1 MPHAETVDS
10 TEPKKLIL
18 CFDGT
23 GNTFSG
29 SNADTNVVKILRKMD
44 RNHPNQFHY
53 YQSKRYPA
61 IDSTYR
67 LLILSKPVLAPT
79 TSMKSL

>member
-1 MPHAETVDS
+1 MPHAENESTDS

-29 SNADTNVVKILRKMD
+29 SNADTNVVKILRKLD
-44 RNHPNQFHY
+44 RNNKNQFHY
-53 YQSKRYPA
+53 YQSKMLAIELRYG
-61 IDSTYR
+61 Y
-67 LLILSKPVLAPT
+67 
-79 TSMKSL
+79 